1 MLLNRVSGQKE
12 TYFNEAL
19 AQWDWFCQSDM
30 INERNLINDS
40 LTDDCAN
47 NGRTEWSYNQ
57 GQTLGALV
65 ELDAASR
72 YDYYIDTAHSIAK
85 AAILGLTDSDG
96 ILYDPCEPNCGA
108 DAS

>member
-72 YDYYIDTAHSIAK
+72 YD
-85 AAILGLTDSDG
+85 
-96 ILYDPCEPNCGA
+96 
-108 DAS
+108 